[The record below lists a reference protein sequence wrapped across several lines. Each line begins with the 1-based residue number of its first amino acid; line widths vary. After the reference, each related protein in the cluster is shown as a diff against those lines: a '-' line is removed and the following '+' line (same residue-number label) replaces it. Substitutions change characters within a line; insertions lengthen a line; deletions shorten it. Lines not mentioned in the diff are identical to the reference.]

1 MLTFVGGLGL
11 YDLGG
16 DISLKGLECV
26 RNADTVYLEGGYT
39 SRLMGGRML
48 RIWRR
53 SSEKRSGFSAGR
65 MSSRLLMTSLSV
77 LCEARLR
84 S

>member
-26 RNADTVYLEGGYT
+26 RNADTVYLEGGIHP
-39 SRLMGGRML
+39 G
-48 RIWRR
+48 
-53 SSEKRSGFSAGR
+53 
-65 MSSRLLMTSLSV
+65 
-77 LCEARLR
+77 
-84 S
+84 